1 MSAYK
6 NKNYTMPRIDPI
18 DKKVAC
24 TSVRAALEKQ
34 RKLSDEPTSNMQA
47 TLAHSLPALEVY
59 MQWNSLYAEVERILG
74 KRKAI
79 IFALAI
85 SKGSSCTYC
94 ETVFRKRFTELGE
107 DADRLHLSED
117 EKDIYSFGEAVAKHH
132 GNIANHLFN
141 SLSRIYFTEE
151 LVVLTAFAGQMIAA
165 NIFNNVA
172 ETKIDFHL
180 LKHEPPLQRCW
191 S

>member
-1 MSAYK
+1 
-6 NKNYTMPRIDPI
+6 MPRIDPI

-24 TSVRAALEKQ
+24 SSVRAALEKQ
-34 RKLSDEPTSNMQA
+34 RNLSNEPTSNMQA

-59 MQWNSLYAEVERILG
+59 LQWNSLYLEVERILG

-85 SKGSSCTYC
+85 SRGSSCSYC
-94 ETVFRKRFTELGE
+94 ETIFRKRLTDLGE
-107 DADRLHLSED
+107 NPDSLVMSLD
-117 EKDIYSFGEAVAKHH
+117 EKDICAFGEAVARHQ

-141 SLSRIYFTEE
+141 SLAKIYFTEE
-151 LVVLTAFAGQMIAA
+151 LVLLTAFAGQMVAA

-180 LKHEPPLQRCW
+180 IKHEPPIQRCW